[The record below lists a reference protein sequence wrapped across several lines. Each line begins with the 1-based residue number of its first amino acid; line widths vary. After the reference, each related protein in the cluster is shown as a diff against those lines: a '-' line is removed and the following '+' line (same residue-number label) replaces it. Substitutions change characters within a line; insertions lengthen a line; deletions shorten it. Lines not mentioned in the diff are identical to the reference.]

1 MEHIKGF
8 DRQQMVLIP
17 ETIEQLIEQDN
28 IVRVIDV
35 FVDRFLDSLTVGG
48 QTLCRSE

>member
-35 FVDRFLDSLTVGG
+35 FVDRGHRLTADPLTTL
-48 QTLCRSE
+48 QTC